1 MAHPHPHRHGGHGP
15 GHAHEGHAHHGHPH
29 HGHGHHGHTHH
40 HPGAGGFGRA
50 FAIGIALNL
59 GFVLAEAGYG
69 IAANSLAL
77 IADAGHNLS
86 DVLALAAAWA
96 AAMAGKRLPTA
107 RYTYGFRSTTI
118 LVALGNS
125 IMLLVVTGGIAWEA
139 LNRLAQ
145 PEPVAA
151 ITVMAVAA
159 IGVAVNG
166 STALMLASG
175 QDDLN
180 IRGAFLHMTADAA
193 ISAGVVAAGG
203 LILWTG
209 WAWIDPAMGLMV
221 SAIIV
226 FGTWSL
232 LRESVD
238 LALGAV
244 PKRIDAGLVRTYLA
258 ELPGVLEVHDLH
270 IWAMST
276 TEVALTAHLVR
287 PVGAQ
292 GGDDGLLAEIA
303 AVLDERFGIGHATLQ
318 IERGEAGYACAL
330 APAHVV

>member
-1 MAHPHPHRHGGHGP
+1 MAHRHDEGELHGAH
-15 GHAHEGHAHHGHPH
+15 GHAAHGHRHAHHGHAH
-29 HGHGHHGHTHH
+29 DHAHG
-40 HPGAGGFGRA
+40 GGRTSFGRA

-69 IAANSLAL
+69 LAANSLAL

-86 DVLALAAAWA
+86 DVLALGAAWA
-96 AAMAGKRLPTA
+96 AAALGRRTPTQ

-118 LVALGNS
+118 LVALGNA
-125 IMLLVVTGGIAWEA
+125 IMLLVVTGGIGWEA
-139 LNRLAQ
+139 IHRLFQ

-151 ITVMAVAA
+151 ATVIVVAA
-159 IGVAVNG
+159 IGVLVNG
-166 STALMLASG
+166 ATALMLAGG

-180 IRGAFLHMTADAA
+180 IRGAFLHMAADTA
-193 ISAGVVAAGG
+193 ISLGVVLAGG

-209 WAWIDPAMGLMV
+209 WTWLDPGMGLAV
-221 SAIIV
+221 SVIIV
-226 FGTWSL
+226 LGTWSL
-232 LRESVD
+232 LREAID

-244 PKRIDAGLVRTYLA
+244 PRRIDAGLVEAYLSA
-258 ELPGVLEVHDLH
+258 LPGVSEVHDLH

-287 PVGAQ
+287 PELAA
-292 GGDDGLLAEIA
+292 DDKLLAETA
-303 AVLDERFGIGHATLQ
+303 LELRHRFGIGHATLQ
-318 IERGEAGYACAL
+318 IERGEAGYACSL